1 MKIKGHGYE
10 SVVDCVSIFSS
21 IIKAI
26 TIGDYYKRSLGNIK
40 VHLLTERL
48 FTGPYETIW
57 DHMGPYRTIWI
68 HTGPYGTIWVPTG
81 PYGTIRDHTGPYGSI
96 RVHTGP

>member
-40 VHLLTERL
+40 VHLVTERL
-48 FTGPYETIW
+48 RLP
-57 DHMGPYRTIWI
+57 M
-68 HTGPYGTIWVPTG
+68 G
-81 PYGTIRDHTGPYGSI
+81 PYGTIRGP
-96 RVHTGP
+96 

>member
-48 FTGPYETIW
+48 STEPYKTIR
-57 DHMGPYRTIWI
+57 DHM
-68 HTGPYGTIWVPTG
+68 G
-81 PYGTIRDHTGPYGSI
+81 PYGTIRENKLGLSCAKLRAYLGLS
-96 RVHTGP
+96 GLN

>member
-40 VHLLTERL
+40 VHLVTERL
-48 FTGPYETIW
+48 STGPYETI
-57 DHMGPYRTIWI
+57 
-68 HTGPYGTIWVPTG
+68 
-81 PYGTIRDHTGPYGSI
+81 RDQNKLGLSCAKLRAYLGLS
-96 RVHTGP
+96 GLN

>member
-40 VHLLTERL
+40 VHLVTERL
-48 FTGPYETIW
+48 STGPYETIR
-57 DHMGPYRTIWI
+57 DHM
-68 HTGPYGTIWVPTG
+68 GPYGTIWDNTG
-81 PYGTIRDHTGPYGSI
+81 KQAGAKLCQAQGILRIVRSQLDQCFL
-96 RVHTGP
+96 

>member
-1 MKIKGHGYE
+1 MKIQGHGYE

-40 VHLLTERL
+40 VHLVTERL
-48 FTGPYETIW
+48 PTGPYETIR
-57 DHMGPYRTIWI
+57 DN
-68 HTGPYGTIWVPTG
+68 TGKQAGAELCQAQGINFPN
-81 PYGTIRDHTGPYGSI
+81 
-96 RVHTGP
+96 